1 MTTLQTTDSGVT
13 YVNTLSDTTPADVP
27 VYNPNA
33 LYKEWAYDEIYFG
46 KDKIGDGNKGR
57 YVPNVG
63 NKVFHPDTGTYIV
76 DDVSQLLIPT
86 LRRYREPAEAGA
98 TDEDFLMGVGSRFPQ
113 PGYFIYVDASV
124 SPPVLAV
131 DSMAYIRL
139 PSASYVRVFAGLNP
153 LPNSEVLSARYN
165 ASGEYQ
171 DDKIPV
177 IRLTTVD
184 PDVEAY
190 VADVGFAK
198 REVVDGEPLTMTV
211 HDAKANVI
219 GIATMLARNSGM
231 VRQSNTATK
240 SITSI
245 ELVGPTVDVSSKT
258 VKIATNALLSSLTLM
273 CRVTYRG
280 GKQVDRPIDGVKI
293 RLVSDTDYL
302 PTSPGINQQAILLY
316 NFDSTE
322 AFDGSLENTTR
333 FYQDVY
339 VIEADATMK
348 AYGMKLF
355 SFPYWKSDSSGYG
368 IRHFLQSIDRD
379 IAVDV
384 TSMVEVASTSA
395 VWDPLLFGVK
405 QRMTFALDISK
416 VDARYTDYR
425 HVQSLAFSLLQ
436 AGNIDGTDNWLV
448 TFENGYADYG
458 AGVVAN
464 LAYISSQVWTADI
477 TCAAAT
483 VEEWLEK
490 LYYRTRPMYDSS
502 VEGGPLEPTHFILQ
516 IGGLRYRKA
525 LSAWNVPFTV
535 QSGGSEGD
543 LAVIHWVNEVNGVD
557 LQLASSGLIIH
568 QSV

>member
-1 MTTLQTTDSGVT
+1 MTTLQTTSTGVA
-13 YVNTLSDTTPADVP
+13 YVNTLSDTTPGDVP
-27 VYNPNA
+27 VYNPNG
-33 LYKEWAYDEIYFG
+33 LYKEWGYPEIYFG
-46 KDKIGDGNKGR
+46 RDKIGEGNLGR

-63 NKVFHPDTGTYIV
+63 DKVFDKATGTYIV
-76 DDVSQLLIPT
+76 EEVSQLLIPS
-86 LRRYREPAEAGA
+86 LVRYREPAEAGA
-98 TDEDFLMGVGSRFPQ
+98 TDEDFLMGVGTRFPQ

-139 PSASYVRVFAGLNP
+139 PSASYVRIFAGLNP
-153 LPNSEVLSARYN
+153 LPNAEVISAWYD

-190 VADVGFAK
+190 VPEVGWAK
-198 REVVDGEPLTMTV
+198 REINDNEPLTMAV
-211 HDAKANVI
+211 YDAKANVI
-219 GIATMLARNSGM
+219 GIATLQGRNSGM

-245 ELVGPTVDVSSKT
+245 ELVGPTVDVGAKT
-258 VKIATNALLSSLTLM
+258 VKIAVNALLSSLTLM

-293 RLVSDTDYL
+293 RLISDTDYL

-322 AFDGSLENTTR
+322 AFDGTLQNTTR

-339 VIEADATMK
+339 VIEPDASMK

-355 SFPYWKSDSSGYG
+355 SYPYWKGNSAGYG
-368 IRHFLQSIDRD
+368 LRHFLQSVDRD
-379 IAVDV
+379 IALDV
-384 TSMVEVASTSA
+384 TDKVEVATSSA

-416 VDARYTDYR
+416 VDPRFADYR
-425 HVQSLAFSLLQ
+425 HTQSLAFSLLQ
-436 AGNIDGTDNWLV
+436 PGSVDGGTNWQV

-458 AGVVAN
+458 DRIVAN
-464 LAYISSQVWTADI
+464 LAYVSSQVWTCGLD
-477 TCAAAT
+477 CGAAT
-483 VEEWLEK
+483 AEEWLER
-490 LYYRTRPMYDSS
+490 LYYRTRPMYDLS
-502 VEGGPLEPTHFILQ
+502 VEAGPLEPSHFILQ

-525 LSAWNVPFTV
+525 LSAWKLPFTV
-535 QSGGSEGD
+535 QSGGTEGD
-543 LAVIHWVNEVNGVD
+543 LAVIHWVKEVNGVD
-557 LQLASSGLIIH
+557 LQLGTSGLIIH
-568 QSV
+568 QTV